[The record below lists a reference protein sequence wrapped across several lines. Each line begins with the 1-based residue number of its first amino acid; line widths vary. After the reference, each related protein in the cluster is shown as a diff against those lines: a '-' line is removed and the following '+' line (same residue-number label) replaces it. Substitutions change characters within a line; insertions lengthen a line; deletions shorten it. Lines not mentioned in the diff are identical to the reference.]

1 MAKSLEKQ
9 LTMCDMLPD
18 DQSHANCSDR
28 QQACL
33 TRNLCI
39 ALPEDDNLYSFVE
52 WQKNNEELLT
62 KSIQGH
68 HQSNV

>member
-18 DQSHANCSDR
+18 DQAHANCSDR
-28 QQACL
+28 QQDCL
-33 TRNLCI
+33 TRNLCN
-39 ALPEDDNLYSFVE
+39 ALPVDNNLYSFVE
-52 WQKNNEELLT
+52 WQKNNQDLLSR
-62 KSIQGH
+62 SIQGH